1 VDTGGGGIYDGA
13 GSGGGAG
20 ACLFLLRKR
29 DRECCISIVAA
40 GVDCPGAGGGSIVAG
55 AGGSVGAG
63 GVDVEG
69 LWPAGYCLDAAREM
83 GGRGGI
89 FLAYAH

>member
-1 VDTGGGGIYDGA
+1 MDTGGGGIYNGA

-29 DRECCISIVAA
+29 DRERCISIVAA

-55 AGGSVGAG
+55 AGGSVGVG

-69 LWPAGYCLDAAREM
+69 LWPVGYCLDTAWEM

-89 FLAYAH
+89 FPAYAH